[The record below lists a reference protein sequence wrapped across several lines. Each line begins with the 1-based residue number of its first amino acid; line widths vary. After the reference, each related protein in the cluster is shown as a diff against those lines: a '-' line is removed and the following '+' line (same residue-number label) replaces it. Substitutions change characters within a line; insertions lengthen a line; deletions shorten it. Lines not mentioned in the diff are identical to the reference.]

1 MIGISFPSFIFSRK
15 VLLVALVS
23 SLIQFCACW
32 LRKSI
37 RKGSTTIPFYR
48 HIPRFGHVQRDL
60 ISTFI
65 LFMRTAVHRLTQ
77 DLFSHLLWT
86 VVSLPPFFFF
96 LYVSYFCCAI
106 FHFCTSSVYRTV
118 FFILHSNFAFVLRL
132 VTISLFSLF
141 LSHDLGFFIFAVPFS
156 LILSL
161 LFFSVFL
168 LFSHAHFPFSSFLS
182 LFIFLFLVVFLFCF
196 FFIFSFVCFWF
207 IFLFPIVFLT
217 DGSWCS
223 CGFYCI
229 VFFLFLPLSSFS
241 SFPSLFVC
249 NSTFFRFLFALV
261 FSPTRFFCFLLCVQP
276 SFFSVFWVFSFF

>member
-23 SLIQFCACW
+23 PLIQFCACW

-96 LYVSYFCCAI
+96 LYLSYFCCAI
-106 FHFCTSSVYRTV
+106 FYFCTSIVYRTV
-118 FFILHSNFAFVLRL
+118 FFILHSNFCLCFALGHYLAVFVLSLSWFGFLYFCCSIFFHSIAFV
-132 VTISLFSLF
+132 
-141 LSHDLGFFIFAVPFS
+141 FF
-156 LILSL
+156 
-161 LFFSVFL
+161 LFFFFFL
-168 LFSHAHFPFSSFLS
+168 ML
-182 LFIFLFLVVFLFCF
+182 IFLFPPFSHSLFFFSWLFFLFCF

-207 IFLFPIVFLT
+207 IFFVSNCFSYCWFMLFLWFLL
-217 DGSWCS
+217 
-223 CGFYCI
+223 YCI
-229 VFFLFLPLSSFS
+229 LSVFTSLIIFEFSFS
-241 SFPSLFVC
+241 
-249 NSTFFRFLFALV
+249 
-261 FSPTRFFCFLLCVQP
+261 FCL
-276 SFFSVFWVFSFF
+276 

>member
-1 MIGISFPSFIFSRK
+1 M
-15 VLLVALVS
+15 ALVS

-48 HIPRFGHVQRDL
+48 HIPRFWHVQRDL

-96 LYVSYFCCAI
+96 LYLSYFCCAI
-106 FHFCTSSVYRTV
+106 FYFCTSSVYRTV
-118 FFILHSNFAFVLRL
+118 FFILHSNFCLCFALGHYLAVFVLSLSWSGFLYFCCFIFFHSIAFV
-132 VTISLFSLF
+132 
-141 LSHDLGFFIFAVPFS
+141 FFC
-156 LILSL
+156 
-161 LFFSVFL
+161 
-168 LFSHAHFPFSSFLS
+168 FSSFFSCSLSFFLLS
-182 LFIFLFLVVFLFCF
+182 LTLYFSFLGCFFCF
-196 FFIFSFVCFWF
+196 VFIFSFFCFWF

-217 DGSWCS
+217 VGSWCS
-223 CGFYCI
+223 CDFCCI
-229 VFFLFLPLSSFS
+229 VFFLFFPLSSFS
-241 SFPSLFVC
+241 SFPSLFVF
-249 NSTFFRFLFALV
+249 NSTFFSFLFALV